1 MVDWM
6 ASKVVSRRVAF
17 SLRAGEE
24 PRDGHHRVTTN
35 DELPEGSSVGRQ
47 VLPSYSG
54 PIIDAG
60 SAACMY
66 ESVQLTGRPQIRPHR
81 TRTTRNNRKQPE
93 GRS

>member
-60 SAACMY
+60 SAALPNQPGIFVDGMT
-66 ESVQLTGRPQIRPHR
+66 ELTAC
-81 TRTTRNNRKQPE
+81 TR
-93 GRS
+93 RSN